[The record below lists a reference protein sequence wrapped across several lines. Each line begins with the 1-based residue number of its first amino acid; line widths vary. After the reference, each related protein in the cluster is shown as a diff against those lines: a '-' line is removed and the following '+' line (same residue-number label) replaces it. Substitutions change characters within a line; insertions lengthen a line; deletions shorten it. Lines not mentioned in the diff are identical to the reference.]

1 MTRAAKALAEH
12 VRAIDVRQEM
22 DKEPV
27 ERREPWPGLLRDEPS
42 APAVVRLEDLAEQR
56 RFYWRVDA

>member
-1 MTRAAKALAEH
+1 VTRAAKALAEH

-27 ERREPWPGLLRDEPS
+27 ERRELWPGLLSDEPS
-42 APAVVRLEDLAEQR
+42 APAAVQLKNLAEQR